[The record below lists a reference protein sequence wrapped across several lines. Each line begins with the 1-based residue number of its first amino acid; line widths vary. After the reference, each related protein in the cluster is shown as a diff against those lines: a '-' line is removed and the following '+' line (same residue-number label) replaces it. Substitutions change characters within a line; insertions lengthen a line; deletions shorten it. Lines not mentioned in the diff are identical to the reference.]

1 MNYEKIVSDIIL
13 PLIVNKDSLLIKS
26 MPGLSENELT
36 IHIIAESDDIARLI
50 GRGGQMAEN
59 IREIVNIAGK
69 LENKRVHVKFE
80 SYSDTNKDIDD

>member
-50 GRGGQMAEN
+50 VVCQMQ
-59 IREIVNIAGK
+59 K
-69 LENKRVHVKFE
+69 TLEK
-80 SYSDTNKDIDD
+80 